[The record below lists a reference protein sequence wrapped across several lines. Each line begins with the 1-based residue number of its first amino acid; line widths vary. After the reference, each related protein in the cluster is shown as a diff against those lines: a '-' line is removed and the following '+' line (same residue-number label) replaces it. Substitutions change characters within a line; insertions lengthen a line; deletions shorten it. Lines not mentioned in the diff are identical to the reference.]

1 MLLKRMVMMKRM
13 IIMLMYGD
21 DNNGGFVSK
30 FKDTLAWQSCVQ
42 FYICFHICQ
51 TDKYKTMKISVS

>member
-42 FYICFHICQ
+42 FYVFIFVKL
-51 TDKYKTMKISVS
+51 TNTKP